1 MKKVFGKTA
10 RSSRKPRDPALVIRE
25 FLAVLER
32 LRPALRNG
40 AAVAPGAVR
49 QRP

>member
-1 MKKVFGKTA
+1 MKKILKNIRT
-10 RSSRKPRDPALVIRE
+10 SRKPRDPALVIRE

-32 LRPALRNG
+32 LRPALRVN
-40 AAVAPGAVR
+40 AAR